1 MVARVASGGVS
12 DLLDRIGR
20 MMRGLQFVEGLSPA
34 QWEALRYV
42 ARANRYSR
50 NPSSL
55 ADFLGTSK
63 GTVSQTLIALEG
75 KGYLR
80 RVRGRRDRRALRL
93 ELTPAGKSLLAH
105 DPLIDVERMVAT
117 ALSPSAQTKLVDS
130 LDCLF
135 RDLKQRR
142 GGSDFGVCEECY
154 LFCANG
160 ADDDPAGPHRC
171 GLTDEAISDSETR
184 QICVWARNAL

>member
-1 MVARVASGGVS
+1 MVEEPASGGVS

-34 QWEALRYV
+34 QWEALRYI

-50 NPSSL
+50 NPSAL

-80 RVRGRRDRRALRL
+80 RVRGPPDRRAVRL
-93 ELTPAGKSLLAH
+93 ELAPAAKSLLAH
-105 DPLIDVERMVAT
+105 DPLIDVERMVAA
-117 ALSPSAQTKLVDS
+117 ALSPSAQTALSDG
-130 LDCLF
+130 LDCLL
-135 RDLKQRR
+135 RNLRQRC

-160 ADDDPAGPHRC
+160 AGDDPAGPHRC
-171 GLTDEAISDSETR
+171 GLTGEAISDSETR
-184 QICVWARNAL
+184 QICVWSRNTA